1 MEMRG
6 NGTRFNNY
14 YLWENVHQQEYDYA
28 REGLLKRIMS
38 PTIVNTTNS
47 MLKILLQFV
56 ESSLVF
62 VMKYVDILK
71 NFKNIHWN
79 NR

>member
-1 MEMRG
+1 MELRG
-6 NGTRFNNY
+6 NGTRFVNY
-14 YLWENVHQQEYDYA
+14 YKWEAVSQKPYDYA

-38 PTIVNTTNS
+38 PSIVNTTNP
-47 MLKILLQFV
+47 MLKILLEFV